1 MAVGNLLEGRDMVRK
16 APLFPAA
23 VSVLLFVLF
32 VFPSSNPLHSQ
43 DQSQCVAC
51 HTSARKLI
59 EITRAIEK
67 AHPKPGKSK
76 LTKGEG

>member
-1 MAVGNLLEGRDMVRK
+1 MRRHSLV
-16 APLFPAA
+16 FPAA
-23 VSVLLFVLF
+23 VLFATFMFFLLPLI
-32 VFPSSNPLHSQ
+32 SPLHSQ
-43 DQSQCVAC
+43 DQNQCVTC

-67 AHPKPGKSK
+67 AHPKPAKSE